1 MYGRQSSRRFAC
13 DRCRTYKLRCERHSI
28 SGEGNS
34 CERCVKAGLICKT
47 TTPTNK
53 SATRAPTST
62 AASHHASITASEPWG
77 GNRNQAVSPIHSSLR
92 QSLPVTRPISPSCQ
106 HTTIPRSN
114 SQSTVSDTSNGQ
126 GFVNPM
132 HLIWP
137 TVSPQQRSLQP
148 AVDKQND
155 VVNITHCDMRGTE
168 LMGLEE
174 ADQDKVD
181 TTDFMMVD
189 FGCSDNSSGA
199 TTSPDQQENIAMAGS
214 TGRTDVFNQSSQSHI
229 LDDMQ
234 SPLKD
239 SMNFCAA
246 LIEHYHSFKHAHRN
260 PPHDSSPKLIEKSIQ
275 NALDHTSR
283 LLKIL
288 EKLTAAETPAH
299 RRQMSRQSTDD
310 GGSSPGSAFDSGISS
325 NLPTRPQQN
334 QGPLMQ
340 GSMPTN
346 HTAYAGSGCNDST
359 TSSTS
364 SKHESYDVLLMTTL
378 VTSYVYLIRMWRSVF
393 SLLHHHLLLPTT
405 PGHIRSLLML
415 PSLELGGFR
424 ILNSPSIQIRVLF
437 ELRTDLGNAWHW
449 QCRAY
454 GRYGE
459 DREQKGQVLCG
470 NPFAGLIRETLL
482 HQEQMRAATEDGTG
496 DLSLKDI
503 TTKVKQLL
511 DSQG

>member
-1 MYGRQSSRRFAC
+1 
-13 DRCRTYKLRCERHSI
+13 
-28 SGEGNS
+28 
-34 CERCVKAGLICKT
+34 
-47 TTPTNK
+47 
-53 SATRAPTST
+53 
-62 AASHHASITASEPWG
+62 
-77 GNRNQAVSPIHSSLR
+77 
-92 QSLPVTRPISPSCQ
+92 
-106 HTTIPRSN
+106 
-114 SQSTVSDTSNGQ
+114 
-126 GFVNPM
+126 
-132 HLIWP
+132 
-137 TVSPQQRSLQP
+137 
-148 AVDKQND
+148 
-155 VVNITHCDMRGTE
+155 
-168 LMGLEE
+168 
-174 ADQDKVD
+174 
-181 TTDFMMVD
+181 
-189 FGCSDNSSGA
+189 
-199 TTSPDQQENIAMAGS
+199 MAGS

-229 LDDMQ
+229 SDDMQ

-246 LIEHYHSFKHAHRN
+246 LIEHYHSFKQAHRN

-288 EKLTAAETPAH
+288 EKLTVAETPAH
-299 RRQMSRQSTDD
+299 RRQISRHSTDD
-310 GGSSPGSAFDSGISS
+310 GSSSPGSAFDSGISS

-334 QGPLMQ
+334 QRPLMQ

-346 HTAYAGSGCNDST
+346 HTAYAGSGCNDSIS
-359 TSSTS
+359 SSTS
-364 SKHESYDVLLMTTL
+364 SKNESYDVLLMTTL

-393 SLLHHHLLLPTT
+393 SLLYHHLLLPTT
-405 PGHIRSLLML
+405 PGHIRGLLML

-437 ELRTDLGNAWHW
+437 ELRTDLFQQIEAMLGIGNTG
-449 QCRAY
+449 AY